1 MAVRFKNSI
10 NINDEY
16 TLPTQDGTNGQA
28 LVTDGS
34 GNISFSDLADA
45 GTSINPTDNAI
56 PLRSNATTFVDSIV
70 SQGSG
75 ALSIDGE
82 LSMLN
87 HKIKNVVNPTDAQ
100 DAATKNYV
108 DTQGNTNYLPLAGGT
123 MAGNIN
129 MNVNNR
135 VTFGSSNDLKIYHAG
150 GAQISNDTGL
160 LNINSTSGV
169 TIRHANNVK
178 LATSTTGISVTGK
191 ATSTATVDADTATTL
206 TTKGYVDTKNASYLP
221 LAGGTMTGA
230 IALPSDPTLALQ
242 AATKAYVDSNVAGSL
257 VYQGGY
263 NAITNSPDLTTGGTG
278 VLQGWTYAV
287 TAGPS
292 TSFWSPPLNVGD
304 LIIANVDNPTTVGD
318 WTEVQ
323 SNIGFAGSGT
333 TDANTTKGLAGF
345 DSADFTVSNDGWVKA
360 KDFIGT
366 TPGYVP
372 DATGAATGTFLKE
385 DGTWAVAGTG
395 TITGGGV
402 PTRIP
407 FFTGNSNLD
416 SNANLSWDRFNNR
429 LNIGPGYPAE
439 KLYVNS
445 ASGDSRIGLNAPAG
459 SDTEIKFSNAGVI
472 QYTIG
477 HDDAT
482 DNFVIGTANVD
493 TPKVSITKA
502 GNVGIGTTDP
512 NVKLRIAGTQGNPAT
527 SGSTSTGFLSLYT
540 GTHGLMMGVQ
550 DASPFGSWIQ
560 AQDKTNHATNYNL
573 LLNPNGGNV
582 GIGTVSPSNTTHI
595 YKNATTGAITSP
607 TVANAGLRI
616 QDSGANM
623 YFDGNSIILDN
634 AGYLTTTGNNDFV
647 IGTNTAP
654 RITVQGGGNVG
665 IGTTNPAQGNLV
677 LSPSTQNGDLD
688 GLVLAYNPD
697 GAANRVRAKL
707 YIDNYNG
714 YLDLKSGGDT
724 LTTRITSAGDSYF
737 NNGNVGIGTNVPARN
752 LHVHSAALTDIH
764 LTNDDTGTTSTDGG
778 TITMAALDLLINNR
792 ESGNTRFLVAGTER
806 MRITSTGAVSFG
818 SSGTSYGSS
827 GKVLTS
833 NGNTSPTWEDAAG
846 GGVDTISVTGTGS
859 SRVTTIADGLKLT
872 GVESPGGAPQGGYAL
887 IGVSNGNDNVPEGT
901 VVSFHDSDS
910 SESEDPF
917 SVSVRSNGD
926 YFWNMHG
933 KLTIEETDANR
944 GGDLVVENSI
954 RFNKLDGANAT
965 GDMFIGMSS
974 SSAPR
979 GDGIFIGGTD
989 KFKMHGSHA
998 TNNMELHQTGAADI
1012 EINAFSGEVQL
1023 AGSSITTST
1032 SIKLQAALLSNQE
1045 NTSVGTGTGT
1055 VANVAIATYTAAFFD
1070 FVIKL
1075 GTNVRSGTVRACH
1088 DGTNIEFTEI
1098 STADLGDTSDITLY
1112 MDISG
1117 GNMRL
1122 LAANSGPNTWSI
1134 KTLTK
1139 AI

>member
-1 MAVRFKNSI
+1 MADKFILGFPISEKTASSELV
-10 NINDEY
+10 
-16 TLPTQDGTNGQA
+16 QDGSNIGIGTDDPISGFKLDVVGGFLRVANDAATTGLELGYSAGGSTAFIQGYNRTTNVFTDMIINNS
-28 LVTDGS
+28 VTVKANGNVGIGTDTFASTSNLQLKMGNIAQGAVGEIFDADDNADSSRLIIGGGGGGSPQFSMRHYSAGYGVDIWISTTDPWNTHIDNRNANSGFIFRNNCNTDGSENELMRIDGS
-34 GNISFSDLADA
+34 GN
-45 GTSINPTDNAI
+45 
-56 PLRSNATTFVDSIV
+56 ATFE
-70 SQGSG
+70 G
-75 ALSIDGE
+75 
-82 LSMLN
+82 
-87 HKIKNVVNPTDAQ
+87 
-100 DAATKNYV
+100 
-108 DTQGNTNYLPLAGGT
+108 
-123 MAGNIN
+123 
-129 MNVNNR
+129 
-135 VTFGSSNDLKIYHAG
+135 
-150 GAQISNDTGL
+150 
-160 LNINSTSGV
+160 
-169 TIRHANNVK
+169 
-178 LATSTTGISVTGK
+178 
-191 ATSTATVDADTATTL
+191 
-206 TTKGYVDTKNASYLP
+206 
-221 LAGGTMTGA
+221 
-230 IALPSDPTLALQ
+230 
-242 AATKAYVDSNVAGSL
+242 
-257 VYQGGY
+257 
-263 NAITNSPDLTTGGTG
+263 
-278 VLQGWTYAV
+278 
-287 TAGPS
+287 
-292 TSFWSPPLNVGD
+292 NVG
-304 LIIANVDNPTTVGD
+304 
-318 WTEVQ
+318 
-323 SNIGFAGSGT
+323 
-333 TDANTTKGLAGF
+333 
-345 DSADFTVSNDGWVKA
+345 
-360 KDFIGT
+360 IGT
-366 TPGYVP
+366 TPS
-372 DATGAATGTFLKE
+372 AAILHVYKSSSSPTIVARFENPSGQSLVEIKSVNNNLGVLQFGDGE
-385 DGTWAVAGTG
+385 DGNVGAVQYDHA
-395 TITGGGV
+395 
-402 PTRIP
+402 
-407 FFTGNSNLD
+407 GNSM
-416 SNANLSWDRFNNR
+416 RFKT
-429 LNIGPGYPAE
+429 A
-439 KLYVNS
+439 
-445 ASGDSRIGLNAPAG
+445 
-459 SDTEIKFSNAGVI
+459 DTERMRI
-472 QYTIG
+472 
-477 HDDAT
+477 
-482 DNFVIGTANVD
+482 TA
-493 TPKVSITKA
+493 A
-502 GNVGIGTTDP
+502 GNVGIGTTSPDALLH
-512 NVKLRIAGTQGNPAT
+512 VRAAT
-527 SGSTSTGFLSLYT
+527 DVT
-540 GTHGLMMGVQ
+540 GT
-550 DASPFGSWIQ
+550 IE
-560 AQDKTNHATNYNL
+560 
-573 LLNPNGGNV
+573 
-582 GIGTVSPSNTTHI
+582 
-595 YKNATTGAITSP
+595 
-607 TVANAGLRI
+607 
-616 QDSGANM
+616 
-623 YFDGNSIILDN
+623 
-634 AGYLTTTGNNDFV
+634 
-647 IGTNTAP
+647 
-654 RITVQGGGNVG
+654 VQGGKATVTGVGEVNSELNFGSNDGSIPGGIGGSIKSITEFANGAKAGMGFYTALQGRTPELKEAMRITNVGNVG